1 VAERVFNDR
10 YRIVRHL
17 ARGGMAEVY
26 LAHDQLLDRPVA
38 LKVLFPEFA
47 ADRSFVE
54 RFRREARAAANLNH
68 PNIVSIYDW
77 GEEDGTYFIVMEY
90 VDGRTLREVIR
101 GDGPLHPTRAAEI
114 GADIAAGL
122 GFAHRNG
129 VIHRDVKPGN
139 VMIAGL
145 VKVTDFG
152 IARAGDPAEQLTQTG
167 AVMGTATYFSP
178 EQAQGQNIDPRSDV
192 YSLGVVL
199 YEMVTGR
206 PPFTGDSP
214 VAIAYQHVRELATPP
229 SRINPDVPRAFE
241 AIVMAA
247 MAKKREN
254 RYSSADS
261 LRADLL
267 RFAQGRPVAAMA
279 AQASSAAST
288 TGSGPTVAAAPTG
301 VMSPV
306 GAAGAGAGAAAGG
319 TAGAPAGTPTVA
331 ADGTRVMPRQ
341 TEVLVNEEEYER
353 PPARTSTYIV
363 ILAVLLAILA
373 GMLFLL
379 ARTLGVGGASDVV
392 VPEVIGNTQTEAQT
406 KLEDA
411 GLKTDVKS
419 QPDDANEPGRVLA
432 QDPGSGAKVKKG
444 STVTITV
451 SGGAEQVNV
460 PDVVGKQLNEA
471 RTILTDA
478 GFRVETRDKSDG
490 NARQGEVLE
499 QLPKGNDKA
508 GKNSVVTLTVSSG
521 REQVVVPSLF
531 NVPESEAANELRG
544 LGFQVERTTSNDA
557 SVQSGRVIRT
567 DPGAGT
573 PLARGSTV
581 TMVVSTGPPPTT
593 AAPTTVPPTTQT
605 TLPPTTQAATT
616 TTTRATTS
624 TT

>member
-1 VAERVFNDR
+1 MAERVFNDR

-47 ADRSFVE
+47 ADLSFVE

-68 PNIVSIYDW
+68 PNIVAIYDW

-101 GDGPLHPTRAAEI
+101 ADGPLHPTRAAEI
-114 GADIAAGL
+114 GADIAAAL

-152 IARAGDPAEQLTQTG
+152 IARAGDPAESLTQTG

-214 VAIAYQHVRELATPP
+214 VAIAYQHVREPATPP
-229 SRINPDVPRAFE
+229 SRLNPDVPRAFE
-241 AIVMAA
+241 AIVMAC
-247 MAKKREN
+247 MAKRREN

-279 AQASSAAST
+279 APASSAASAT
-288 TGSGPTVAAAPTG
+288 SATQAAAAAPTG

-306 GAAGAGAGAAAGG
+306 GAAAAGAGAGAGAGG
-319 TAGAPAGTPTVA
+319 VAG
-331 ADGTRVMPRQ
+331 DGTRVMSRQ
-341 TEVLVNEEEYER
+341 TDVVVDDEVYER

-373 GMLFLL
+373 GLLFLL
-379 ARTLGVGGASDVV
+379 ARTLGVGGAKDVV
-392 VPEVIGNTQTEAQT
+392 VPRVIGDTQTEAQT
-406 KLEDA
+406 KLDDA
-411 GLKTDVKS
+411 GLDVDVKT
-419 QPDDANEPGRVLA
+419 QPDASNEPGRVLG
-432 QDPGSGAKVKKG
+432 QDPESGTRVKKG

-451 SGGAEQVNV
+451 SGGAEQVDV
-460 PDVVGKQLNEA
+460 PDVVGKQVNEA
-471 RTILTDA
+471 RSILTEA
-478 GFRVETRDKSDG
+478 GFRVETRDKSDDR
-490 NARQGEVLE
+490 ARQGQVLE
-499 QLPKGNDKA
+499 QLPKANEKL
-508 GKNSVVTLTVSSG
+508 GKGSVVTLTVSTG
-521 REQVVVPSLF
+521 PEQVNVPSLF
-531 NVPESEAANELRG
+531 NVPEAEAASELRS
-544 LGFQVERTTSNDA
+544 LGFTVERSTSLDA
-557 SVQSGRVIRT
+557 SVERGRVIRT

-573 PLARGSTV
+573 PLAKGSTV
-581 TMVVSTGPPPTT
+581 TIIVSTGPPTTT
-593 AAPTTVPPTTQT
+593 APAT
-605 TLPPTTQAATT
+605 TLPPTTVGTIPPTTQAPTT
-616 TTTRATTS
+616 TTTRLTTS